1 MKRIVLLGSLLLS
14 ACMLSA
20 QSRYV
25 EIEGLQERDGGMVYN
40 RPHTML
46 AVDLTVECET
56 VKAGPYAR
64 YALKYLGLRA
74 PFSDK
79 TIHTLRGADVALFD
93 ENGFVAAPLAADES
107 RTVSYGDEGGEFA
120 VLSVDRT
127 EIIQPSAEQA
137 AEQAANRIFAL
148 RRSRLDLITGEA
160 GENVFGEGLKAA
172 LAAIDSQ
179 EQALLELFLGKRTV
193 TTETRRV
200 LVAPRPAERRYIVAR
215 FSESDGLLPESDL
228 SGEMILLEITPGEPF
243 AIEAAPEKSSDVV
256 VCRVAA
262 PSVCAVRTGNSL
274 LAERTLP
281 LFEFGTSVRVQL
293 PRRK

>member
-1 MKRIVLLGSLLLS
+1 M
-14 ACMLSA
+14 
-20 QSRYV
+20 
-25 EIEGLQERDGGMVYN
+25 
-40 RPHTML
+40 
-46 AVDLTVECET
+46 
-56 VKAGPYAR
+56 
-64 YALKYLGLRA
+64 
-74 PFSDK
+74 
-79 TIHTLRGADVALFD
+79 
-93 ENGFVAAPLAADES
+93 
-107 RTVSYGDEGGEFA
+107 
-120 VLSVDRT
+120 
-127 EIIQPSAEQA
+127 
-137 AEQAANRIFAL
+137 
-148 RRSRLDLITGEA
+148 
-160 GENVFGEGLKAA
+160 
-172 LAAIDSQ
+172 
-179 EQALLELFLGKRTV
+179 
-193 TTETRRV
+193 

>member
-1 MKRIVLLGSLLLS
+1 
-14 ACMLSA
+14 
-20 QSRYV
+20 
-25 EIEGLQERDGGMVYN
+25 MVYN
-40 RPHTML
+40 RPHTTL

>member
-1 MKRIVLLGSLLLS
+1 MKRIFLVGSLLLS

-25 EIEGLQERDGGMVYN
+25 EIEGIQECNGCMTYN
-40 RPHTML
+40 LPHTAL

-93 ENGFVAAPLAADES
+93 ENELVAAALPAGGS

-120 VLSVDRT
+120 VLPVDRT

-137 AEQAANRIFAL
+137 AQQAANRIFAL

-193 TTETRRV
+193 STETRRAGGT
-200 LVAPRPAERRYIVAR
+200 LCGRTPLYRRPLQRERRTAPRKRPFGRDDSVGNHPRRTFPGQGRTRKEHRRRDVPRGGSVALR
-215 FSESDGLLPESDL
+215 RADGQCAPRRADL
-228 SGEMILLEITPGEPF
+228 AALRVRNLGPRAG
-243 AIEAAPEKSSDVV
+243 AAP
-256 VCRVAA
+256 
-262 PSVCAVRTGNSL
+262 
-274 LAERTLP
+274 
-281 LFEFGTSVRVQL
+281 
-293 PRRK
+293 

>member
-1 MKRIVLLGSLLLS
+1 
-14 ACMLSA
+14 MLSA

-40 RPHTML
+40 RPHTTL

>member
-1 MKRIVLLGSLLLS
+1 MKRIFLVGSLLLS

-20 QSRYV
+20 QSRYL
-25 EIEGLQERDGGMVYN
+25 EIEGIQECNGCMTYN
-40 RPHTML
+40 LPHTAL

-93 ENGFVAAPLAADES
+93 ENELVAAALPAGGS

-120 VLSVDRT
+120 VLPVDRT

-137 AEQAANRIFAL
+137 AQQAANRIFAL

-193 TTETRRV
+193 STETRRV
-200 LVAPRPAERRYIVAR
+200 LVAPSAAERRYIVAR

-243 AIEAAPEKSSDVV
+243 PVKAAPEKSTDVV
-256 VCRVAA
+256 TCRVAA
-262 PSVCAVRTGNSL
+262 PSLCAVRTGNAL
-274 LAERTLP
+274 LVERTLP
-281 LFEFGTSVRVQL
+281 LFEYGTSVRVQV